1 MQTIRASDIS
11 TYLFCERAWWYQHQG
26 IESANIAELA
36 SGSELHQ
43 QHGRAVLTSG
53 LLRALAYA
61 LLLIA
66 LILLAIHF
74 TNQIL

>member
-11 TYLFCERAWWYQHQG
+11 TYLFCERAWWYQRQG
-26 IESANIAELA
+26 IESDNITELA

-43 QHGRAVLTSG
+43 HYGQAVLASG

-66 LILLAIHF
+66 FILLAIHF

>member
-1 MQTIRASDIS
+1 MQKIRASDIS
-11 TYLFCERAWWYQHQG
+11 TYLFCERAWWYQRQG
-26 IESANIAELA
+26 IESDNIAELA
-36 SGSELHQ
+36 SGTELHQ
-43 QHGRAVLTSG
+43 HHGQAVLVSG
-53 LLRALAYA
+53 SLRALAYV

>member
-1 MQTIRASDIS
+1 MQKIRASDIS
-11 TYLFCERAWWYQHQG
+11 TYLFCERAWWYQRQG
-26 IESANIAELA
+26 IETENIAELA

-43 QHGRAVLTSG
+43 HHGRAVLTSG
-53 LLRALAYA
+53 LMRILAYA

-66 LILLAIHF
+66 IILLAAYF